1 MLAAMNALA
10 RLLLPAVLA
19 GFAAGFAASVL
30 HYQLA
35 EPLLSHLLG
44 ESIAQRTGLRHW
56 AGLLMREI
64 PPAILQA
71 TALIGLWQWR
81 GVFPDWRQ
89 GVAWGIAGFAAAAV
103 LRFGLLPLWPGVPAL
118 PPLGA
123 GVPIELQQALRWALL
138 LCSFLTWLVLGL
150 GAARAWRA
158 TRPKAHQHDT
168 PAAP

>member
-44 ESIAQRTGLRHW
+44 EPIAQRTGLRHW

-89 GVAWGIAGFAAAAV
+89 GVAWGIGGFAAAAV

-158 TRPKAHQHDT
+158 TRPRAHQHDT